1 MISEWWWMTVER
13 FLKILEMMAR
23 FKETALFDAWDQRWR
38 ISNGG
43 ELIFF
48 YLGGHRCWMEDDT
61 AKFFIFKGE
70 SSFSLGV
77 QFHLHQRQRVRR
89 REVAL
94 SVPPGSSIRISIIHQ
109 SAFGPLSA
117 GGGPQMAL
125 GTGAP
130 IPFPLPPFPLHRHL
144 NDDWLRFD
152 CNSCRLMVEP
162 DGGFHNTVSAAAHRW
177 HCPHATRRPARSIPV
192 IFITP
197 VWSIHAP
204 LITMSPAGRQSIN
217 CFKWQRADGAPHLMR
232 LNTESIGEILIDAF
246 IGRFG
251 SWSHDAFIP
260 PIPKVAGDDS

>member
-1 MISEWWWMTVER
+1 MAGNWFFFTLEATGVGWRMTR
-13 FLKILEMMAR
+13 PSSLSSRANLPSAS
-23 FKETALFDAWDQRWR
+23 AY
-38 ISNGG
+38 S
-43 ELIFF
+43 
-48 YLGGHRCWMEDDT
+48 
-61 AKFFIFKGE
+61 FIFTKG
-70 SSFSLGV
+70 SGCVVVKSPWVS
-77 QFHLHQRQRVRR
+77 HLD
-89 REVAL
+89 
-94 SVPPGSSIRISIIHQ
+94 HQ
-109 SAFGPLSA
+109 SALASFIN
-117 GGGPQMAL
+117 QHL
-125 GTGAP
+125 GLLAP
-130 IPFPLPPFPLHRHL
+130 VAVHRWRSGRAHPSRFPSLPSPLHRHL